1 MTMVFTYG
9 TMCPGDCNAQT
20 SNYIFEY
27 LTTEQGLSSNK
38 VEAVLQD
45 KEGFYW
51 IATQNG
57 LNRFDG
63 TTFKIFRHDASD
75 STSLSHNYCTALVEG
90 KNGDI
95 WVATYKGVSRYI
107 RSKGYFQT
115 IYLQHP
121 IINFEITNRIYDIA
135 VDDDGKIWIGGN
147 GLWRYDVS
155 RDTIMFY
162 QHSKTDAA
170 TISDGGLIT
179 HLVYDQDKHGLWL
192 TTGKELNFLDIPS
205 NQFYR
210 AANNPYQWKV
220 FDNADAREITLDAK
234 NRLWF
239 RDKKT
244 QSLSYFETDINQIST
259 TSKKIN
265 FGVKQIAADEKDRI
279 WIFYWLADS
288 EIYNPETAVTDTDF
302 FSVHHSH
309 SMLSKRGN
317 ALFIDKEGNYWIS
330 TGNGMGIYNDANQ
343 YYKIHQINVADK
355 GNEQDPLK
363 IKAMAQ
369 TEQGR
374 IWLATNL
381 GLYKYDLVTG
391 TFHHMQLNTTITNI
405 TTLCSDGHLL
415 WIGIYDQLLGLD
427 PESEMIV
434 KKYKTD
440 PGIFFIQK
448 GDHEDLWVGLWTG
461 GLCNLNV
468 TTNEI
473 TYFKRNTTVA
483 GTIKSNNLIAG
494 LPDTNSF
501 WVGYN
506 AGNGFSKYSI
516 LDNSFA
522 HFHPME
528 NDSTSSNAGTITVI
542 AKDPA
547 GDLWLGTH
555 GSGIFRFDPE
565 QNTYVNFQQQ
575 QGLNSNYINSI
586 LPDEKGHLWI
596 STADGINYF
605 NTEKSSIRKLTI
617 DLVFSD
623 NDFAAN
629 GIRGL
634 DDKLYFF
641 CNNQFIEVDPTAYH
655 PDQNFPHLVLSGFK
669 IFDHE
674 IPISAQQ
681 EKIDL
686 THRQNYFSFEYSAV
700 RTNPLKEVHT
710 AYMLEGFDKT
720 WNETTHQQYAGYTNV
735 PYGNYRFIVKAGNE
749 EGQWSDVLLSMAVHI
764 RPPFWS
770 TWWFALICVV
780 VLVMGIYLIYQNR
793 VRQFKRIFSLRNKIS
808 QDLHDDVGASLSSIQ
823 IYSAV
828 AEKEMEDNPEKAKE
842 IVQQI
847 NQNSRQV
854 MENMSDIVW
863 AIHSAPREGETLAG
877 RIKNYGYELLSQ
889 KNIECRYMI
898 DANAERKLQMPD
910 ARKNVLLIVK
920 EALNNIAKYSGA
932 SQAQVQIS
940 LDGPDL
946 YFSISDNGKG
956 FEMTD
961 NHSGNG
967 LYNMKQRAEALGG
980 SFRISSTKNEGTS
993 IECRIPLANISDR

>member
-1 MTMVFTYG
+1 MVFTYG
-9 TMCPGDCNAQT
+9 AMCPVDCNAQT

-63 TTFKIFRHDASD
+63 TTFKIFRHDAND

-135 VDDDGKIWIGGN
+135 VDDAGTIWIGGN
-147 GLWRYDVS
+147 GLWSYDVS
-155 RDTIMFY
+155 KDSIVFY
-162 QHSKTDAA
+162 QHSATDAT

-205 NQFYR
+205 DQFYS
-210 AANNPYQWKV
+210 AAHNPHHWKV

-234 NRLWF
+234 DRLWF

-244 QSLSYFETDINQIST
+244 QSLSYFETDINQIT
-259 TSKKIN
+259 TTAKKIN
-265 FGVKQIAADEKDRI
+265 YGVKQIAADEKDRI

-288 EIYNPETAVTDTDF
+288 EIYNPETGETDSDF
-302 FSVHHSH
+302 FSVHHRH
-309 SMLSKRGN
+309 SMISKIGN
-317 ALFIDKEGNYWIS
+317 ALFIDKEGNHWIS
-330 TGNGMGIYNDANQ
+330 TGNGIGIYNEANQ
-343 YYKIHQINVADK
+343 YYKIYQINVADK

-369 TEQGR
+369 TER
-374 IWLATNL
+374 DYIWLATNL
-381 GLYKYDLVTG
+381 GLYKYNLLTG
-391 TFHHMQLNTTITNI
+391 AFQHVQLNTTITNI
-405 TTLCSDGHLL
+405 TTLCSDRRLL
-415 WIGIYDQLLGLD
+415 WIGIYDQLYGLD
-427 PESEMIV
+427 PESETIV

-461 GLCNLNV
+461 GLCRVNV

-473 TYFKRNTTVA
+473 TYFKKNTTLP

-494 LPDTNSF
+494 LPDINSI

-506 AGNGFSKYSI
+506 AGQGFSKYSI
-516 LDNSFA
+516 LDNSFT
-522 HFHPME
+522 HYHPME

-542 AKDPA
+542 TKDPA

-565 QNTYVNFQQQ
+565 QNTYDNIQQQ

-586 LPDEKGHLWI
+586 LPDKKGHLWI

-605 NTEKSSIRKLTI
+605 NTGNSSIRKLTI

-634 DDKLYFF
+634 DGKLYFF
-641 CNNQFIEVDPTAYH
+641 CNNQFIKVDPAAYH
-655 PDQNFPHLVLSGFK
+655 PDQHFPHLVLSGFK
-669 IFDHE
+669 IFDDE
-674 IPISAQQ
+674 IPISARQ

-710 AYMLEGFDKT
+710 AYMLEGFDKA

-735 PYGNYRFIVKAGNE
+735 PYGNYRFIVKAANE

-770 TWWFALICVV
+770 TWWFALICVTV
-780 VLVMGIYLIYQNR
+780 VFLGIYLVYQNR
-793 VRQFKRIFSLRNKIS
+793 VQQIKRIFSLRNKIS

-828 AEKEMEDNPEKAKE
+828 AEKEMEVNPEKARE

-863 AIHSAPREGETLAG
+863 AMNAG
-877 RIKNYGYELLSQ
+877 RPDGESLASRLKNYGYELLSQ
-889 KNIECRYMI
+889 KNIDCQYKI
-898 DANAERKLQMPD
+898 DPQAERKLQKPD
-910 ARKNVLLIVK
+910 ARKNILLIIK
-920 EALNNIAKYSGA
+920 EALNNITKYSEA
-932 SQAQVQIS
+932 SHAEIQIGI
-940 LDGPDL
+940 DGSVV
-946 YFSISDNGKG
+946 FIRITDNGKG
-956 FEMTD
+956 FDT
-961 NHSGNG
+961 NHVQSGNG
-967 LYNMKQRAEALGG
+967 LRNMRQRAEALGG
-980 SFRISSTKNEGTS
+980 TFNISSSRVEGTN
-993 IECRIPLANISDR
+993 IECRIPLTNISDR